1 MNGEQIITLCLGLG
15 NLVVSILVVVLSA
28 TLFNKREKIYLKRQ
42 EVIRDALN
50 FLDNYLSWLTFYTN
64 NKPDPIAIRDLNYNT
79 TRITTEAREVYNT
92 LICYCKNQEIV
103 DVFLAIVF
111 GDGSAMENYYKFRNL
126 CRKELGLKEI
136 NSLSKGRI
144 FLSQI
149 STDDLVIHTN
159 KK

>member
-1 MNGEQIITLCLGLG
+1 MTGEQIITLCLGIG
-15 NLVVSILVVVLSA
+15 NLVVSIFVVVLSA

-42 EVIRDALN
+42 EVIHDALN

-64 NKPDPIAIRDLNYNT
+64 NKPYPIPVRDMNYNT

-92 LICYCKNQEIV
+92 LICYCRNQEIV
-103 DVFLAIVF
+103 NVFLAIVF
-111 GDGSAMENYYKFRNL
+111 GDGNTIEDYYKFRNL

-136 NSLSKGRI
+136 NSLSKERI

-149 STDDLVIHTN
+149 STNDLEIHTN